1 MDNRYDYAQH
11 LGITSPKIGKLEPHW
26 SFRLDKHESCP
37 FSWIY
42 EYLHQHPSTHRSRRR
57 LCRQYGDAV
66 RLRHLPFHAAV
77 QRSRDLVS
85 VQRAATLA
93 QSDQMAVAVNR
104 SRNIVWTGK
113 AADLFRSRL
122 SRTAQYS
129 ASLAQDMETT
139 HRLAWGSS

>member
-1 MDNRYDYAQH
+1 MSLVLLAGYMNTYTSNPAPIDPTGGFAGNTVTPFDY
-11 LGITSPKIGKLEPHW
+11 GT
-26 SFRLDKHESCP
+26 CP
-37 FSWIY
+37 
-42 EYLHQHPSTHRSRRR
+42 
-57 LCRQYGDAV
+57 C
-66 RLRHLPFHAAV
+66 HAA
-77 QRSRDLVS
+77 

-93 QSDQMAVAVNR
+93 QSDQTAVAVNR
-104 SRNIVWTGK
+104 SSNIVWTGK

>member
-1 MDNRYDYAQH
+1 MSLVLLAGYMNTYTSNPAPIDPTGGFAGNTVTPFDY
-11 LGITSPKIGKLEPHW
+11 GT
-26 SFRLDKHESCP
+26 CP
-37 FSWIY
+37 
-42 EYLHQHPSTHRSRRR
+42 
-57 LCRQYGDAV
+57 C
-66 RLRHLPFHAAV
+66 HAAV

-93 QSDQMAVAVNR
+93 QSDQTAVAVNR
-104 SRNIVWTGK
+104 SSNIVWTGK

-139 HRLAWGSS
+139 HRLAWGGGRICGHSHGLGIGRITVAVTSA

>member
-1 MDNRYDYAQH
+1 MSLVLLAGYMNTYTSNPAPIDPTGGFAGNTVTPFDY
-11 LGITSPKIGKLEPHW
+11 GT
-26 SFRLDKHESCP
+26 CP
-37 FSWIY
+37 
-42 EYLHQHPSTHRSRRR
+42 
-57 LCRQYGDAV
+57 C
-66 RLRHLPFHAAV
+66 HAAV

-93 QSDQMAVAVNR
+93 QSDQTAVAVNR
-104 SRNIVWTGK
+104 SSNIVWTGK

-139 HRLAWGSS
+139 HRLAWGCLLYTSDAADE

>member
-1 MDNRYDYAQH
+1 MSPVLLAGYMNTYTSNPAPIDPTGGFADNTVTPFDY
-11 LGITSPKIGKLEPHW
+11 GT
-26 SFRLDKHESCP
+26 CP
-37 FSWIY
+37 
-42 EYLHQHPSTHRSRRR
+42 
-57 LCRQYGDAV
+57 C
-66 RLRHLPFHAAV
+66 HAAV
-77 QRSRDLVS
+77 QRSRDLMS

-93 QSDQMAVAVNR
+93 QSDQTAVAVNR
-104 SRNIVWTGK
+104 SSNIVWTGK

>member
-1 MDNRYDYAQH
+1 MSPVLLAGYMNTYTSNPAPIDPTGGFAGNTVTPFDY
-11 LGITSPKIGKLEPHW
+11 GT
-26 SFRLDKHESCP
+26 CP
-37 FSWIY
+37 
-42 EYLHQHPSTHRSRRR
+42 
-57 LCRQYGDAV
+57 C
-66 RLRHLPFHAAV
+66 HAAV

-93 QSDQMAVAVNR
+93 QSDQTAVAVNR
-104 SRNIVWTGK
+104 SHNIVWTGK

-129 ASLAQDMETT
+129 DSLAQDMETT

>member
-1 MDNRYDYAQH
+1 MSLVLLAGYMNTYTSNPAPIDPTGGFAGNTVTPFDY
-11 LGITSPKIGKLEPHW
+11 GT
-26 SFRLDKHESCP
+26 CP
-37 FSWIY
+37 
-42 EYLHQHPSTHRSRRR
+42 
-57 LCRQYGDAV
+57 C
-66 RLRHLPFHAAV
+66 HAAV

-93 QSDQMAVAVNR
+93 QSDQTAVAVNR
-104 SRNIVWTGK
+104 SSNIVWTGK

-139 HRLAWGSS
+139 HRLAWGSSRASTITGKWNRPFTAEWDMRQPLLKNMSS

>member
-1 MDNRYDYAQH
+1 MSPVLLAGYMNTY
-11 LGITSPKIGKLEPHW
+11 TSTPAPIDPAG
-26 SFRLDKHESCP
+26 
-37 FSWIY
+37 
-42 EYLHQHPSTHRSRRR
+42 
-57 LCRQYGDAV
+57 
-66 RLRHLPFHAAV
+66 
-77 QRSRDLVS
+77 RDLVS